1 MSYGGDVHE
10 PGERRAQSVAVT
22 VKRRGRSLGN
32 SQEILRFRVLCGLPD
47 RRSMVCTRKAID
59 KHNPREKLK
68 ME

>member
-1 MSYGGDVHE
+1 MS
-10 PGERRAQSVAVT
+10 Q
-22 VKRRGRSLGN
+22 LGA
-32 SQEILRFRVLCGLPD
+32 LRGLPT